1 VPLWPL
7 LRARL
12 RGLLHRNAVADEI
25 REELEFHVRMRA
37 EHYERAG
44 DPPAVARRLA
54 IARVGNLAT
63 LQDRGYDERGGG
75 VMETV
80 GQDVRYGLRL
90 LRRQPSFSA
99 VAIVTLALGIGLS
112 TALASV
118 LDAALLRPLPYAHPE
133 QLVRIGMNVPQ
144 RNGRIAELGLSWDD
158 VQVIRS
164 AAHDVTAISV
174 WRNFGVPPIVDGPT
188 PERLRGMEID
198 DAYFGLYSVTPAIG
212 RLIQA
217 DDLRDDAPLV
227 LVLGYDYWQRQ
238 FHGSADVLGRTL
250 RFDDG
255 VFTVVGALPKTFE
268 RATPI
273 WRPLRMAA
281 WLKHIRGSGAAIEA
295 RLCAGVPREV
305 TERELTDVLSR
316 LPGGRPG
323 QSARLTSL
331 LDSAISRYRTTAE
344 ILAGAVGLI
353 LVIACV
359 NVAGLLVARGATRQ
373 PELAV
378 RAAMGAGR
386 SRLIRQL
393 LTESLVLAL
402 IGGLAGALVAWW
414 SLDALVANI
423 PMSLPA
429 DAPATLNW
437 RVLAFTAALAMTT
450 GLLFGLSPALSL
462 SRVRLSSALTWASR
476 RAGSSFSRRGAQ
488 ALVTV
493 ETALALVLL
502 MGAGLM
508 LRSFSRILDV
518 NLGFRPDAIVTVESA
533 PVVPDPATYAAYYTR
548 LVETVRVLP
557 GVAAAGA
564 IDDLPLAG
572 SATFVPVSAASAGD
586 LAAGVRSVLP
596 GYFEAMGLAA
606 RAGRLP
612 TDADLTGGRRVVVVN
627 ETAAKLF
634 ASGQAVG
641 QSITVD
647 KEASEVIGVV
657 ADIRFN
663 GPIRPVGFGGP
674 SSSPPIEVFR
684 IYRPAAGTPPRALIL
699 VVRPSGRG
707 AGLGDRL
714 RQAAQQVGPKVLVE
728 RVRTGEDWLDATIL
742 TPRRRT
748 VLLTLLGGL
757 GLVLAL
763 VGLFGMT
770 AYAVARRTQ
779 EIGVRM
785 AFGAQPGDVVLT
797 MLKDA
802 TLPVGVGLAVG
813 LGASALATRVIS
825 TFLFETTPTDAAT
838 FAAVG
843 LTLAVAALVAAWIPA
858 RRAARV
864 DPVAALRTD

>member
-1 VPLWPL
+1 MRLWSS

-37 EHYERAG
+37 EQYVRAG
-44 DPPAVARRLA
+44 DSPATARRRA
-54 IARVGNLAT
+54 MTRVGNLAV

-75 VMETV
+75 AMETF

-90 LRRQPSFSA
+90 LRRQPGFSA

-118 LDAALLRPLPYAHPE
+118 LDAALLRPLPYPHPE
-133 QLVRIGMNVPQ
+133 QLVRVGMNEPQ
-144 RNGRIAELGLSWDD
+144 PNGRIAEYGVSWDD

-164 AAHDVTAISV
+164 AAHDITAISV
-174 WRNFGVPPIVDGPT
+174 WRTLGTSPIVDGPT
-188 PERLRGMEID
+188 PERLRSMAVD
-198 DAYFGLYSVTPAIG
+198 DAYFGLYGVTPAIG

-217 DDLRDDAPLV
+217 DDLRDDSPLV

-238 FHGSADVLGRTL
+238 FHGSTDALGQTL

-273 WRPLRMAA
+273 WRPLRMAD
-281 WLKHIRGSGAAIEA
+281 WLKHLRGSGAAIEA
-295 RLCAGVPREV
+295 RLRAGVPREAA
-305 TERELTDVLSR
+305 ERELTGVLSR
-316 LPGGRPG
+316 LPGRRPG

-331 LDSAISRYRTTAE
+331 LDKAISQYRTTAE

-359 NVAGLLVARGATRQ
+359 NVAGLLVARGATRR

-386 SRLIRQL
+386 GRLIRQL
-393 LTESLVLAL
+393 LTESVVLAL
-402 IGGLAGALVAWW
+402 LGGLAGALVAWW

-437 RVLAFTAALAMTT
+437 RVLVFTAALATTT
-450 GLLFGLSPALSL
+450 GILFGLSPALSL
-462 SRVRLSSALTWASR
+462 SRVRLSSALARASR

-488 ALVTV
+488 ALVAV

-518 NLGFRPDAIVTVESA
+518 NLGFRPDSIVTVESA
-533 PVVPDPATYAAYYTR
+533 PVAPDPGTYAAYYTR
-548 LVETVRVLP
+548 LVEAARILP

-564 IDDLPLAG
+564 IDDLPLGG
-572 SATFVPVSAASAGD
+572 SASFVQVTSASVGD
-586 LAAGVRSVLP
+586 INAGVRSVLP
-596 GYFEAMGLAA
+596 GYFEAMGLAP

-612 TDADLTGGRRVVVVN
+612 TDSDVAGGRHVVVVN

-634 ASGQAVG
+634 ASGRAVG

-647 KEASEVIGVV
+647 KEDSEIIGVV

-674 SSSPPIEVFR
+674 VGTPPIEVFR

-699 VVRPSGRG
+699 VVRPSGLA

-728 RVRTGEDWLDATIL
+728 RVRSGEDWLDSQIL

-785 AFGAQPGDVVLT
+785 AFGARPGDVVLT

-813 LGASALATRVIS
+813 LGAASLVTRVIS